1 MQRAVLAIAVDF
13 GTTFSGVSYM
23 PVGPNEQFTQLDN
36 WPGAT
41 GKLYKVPTTISYR
54 KDENNGIYVPDA
66 FGFAAESAH
75 PSKRCSMFKMFLDV
89 TDDIRRRQSIIPN
102 PEPGRRPTWEDLGKT
117 VDDVIRDFLQLLYNH
132 IKLTF
137 VDEGLRSEDMEY
149 NFLFTVPAQF
159 EILEIQKFRS
169 LVRAT
174 GFGAHTISVSLREP
188 EAAILYTLNHGV
200 RSLMPVG
207 QCIVL
212 CDAGGGT
219 VDLASYK
226 VTSHNPMTKV
236 EQINI
241 VTGRPCG
248 SMNIDLAFKRF
259 LFDECLDQSWRSKLQ
274 DPENMIHLQR
284 MCKAFSDRKEAFDNS
299 PSTPNIT
306 IQVSPPDLSGVNISA
321 GYLRISRL
329 KMCHLFNESI
339 TGTME
344 CLKEHVDKCLGDGLS
359 IKSIFL
365 VGGLGSS
372 KYLHQRVRTYCLSLP
387 GETEVIK
394 PRDAEFAVIRGAIE
408 SHQKGLLGADDPI
421 SVRICPMSYGIR
433 VSEPWDPFKHDPA
446 IDDQFLNP
454 RTKTIMAR
462 NQIKW
467 LIRKGDR
474 IQGRRVAEIREPFQ
488 RNFEKSPEIWEDNIV
503 MCSLDTPPPRIDRYV
518 KPACRLTSNM
528 NDIPI
533 DMFDKRKMDEKTG
546 FWGRRKVFYSCTFD
560 IVMKIGLTDIEFQL
574 FFKEKLRSELLKTS
588 WGELVL

>member
-1 MQRAVLAIAVDF
+1 MQRPVLAVAVDF

-54 KDENNGIYVPDA
+54 HDGLNKVWVPDA
-66 FGFAAESAH
+66 FGFAAELAPPIH
-75 PSKRCSMFKMFLDV
+75 RCSMFKMFLDV
-89 TDDIRRRQSIIPN
+89 TDDVKRQSFVPSS
-102 PEPGRRPTWEDLGKT
+102 ESVRRPIWETLDKT
-117 VDDVIRDFLQLLYNH
+117 VDDVIRDFLQLLYH
-132 IKLTF
+132 HMKLTF
-137 VDEGLRSEDMEY
+137 MDEGLRSEDMEY
-149 NFLFTVPAQF
+149 NVLFTVPAQF
-159 EILEIQKFRS
+159 EILEVEKFRS
-169 LVRAT
+169 LVKAT

-200 RSLMPVG
+200 KSLMPVG

-226 VTSHNPMTKV
+226 VTAHNPTTKV

-259 LFDECLDQSWRSKLQ
+259 LFEECLDQKWRCYFQSS
-274 DPENMIHLQR
+274 DGMMHLQR
-284 MCKAFSDRKEAFDNS
+284 MCKAFSDRKEAFDNG

-306 IQVSPPDLSGVNISA
+306 IQVSPPSLSGTNISA

-329 KMCHLFNESI
+329 QMCSLFKESI
-339 TGTME
+339 SGTME
-344 CLKEHVDKCLGDGLS
+344 CLKEHVDKCLRDGLS

-372 KYLHQRVRTYCLSLP
+372 KYLHQRVKQYCLGLP

-394 PRDAEFAVIRGAIE
+394 PKDAEFAVIRGAIE
-408 SHQKGLLGADDPI
+408 SHQKRLFGADDPI
-421 SVRICPMSYGIR
+421 SLRICPMSYGIR
-433 VSEPWDPFKHDPA
+433 VSEPWDPIKHDRA
-446 IDDQFLNP
+446 IDKEIWNP
-454 RTKTIMAR
+454 RTKMMMAK

-467 LIRKGDR
+467 LIKKGDT
-474 IQGRRVAEIREPFQ
+474 IQGKRVAEIRELFQ
-488 RNFEKSPEIWEDNIV
+488 RNFDKSPGIWQDNIV
-503 MCSLDTPPPRIDRYV
+503 MCSLDIPPSRINRHV
-518 KPACRLTSNM
+518 KPACLLTSNM
-528 NDIPI
+528 KDIPI
-533 DMFDKRKMDEKTG
+533 DMFEKYKMEEKTG
-546 FWGRRKVFYSCTFD
+546 FWGRRRVFYSCNFD

-574 FFKEKLRSELLKTS
+574 YFKQKLRSELLKTS
-588 WGELVL
+588 WGELIL